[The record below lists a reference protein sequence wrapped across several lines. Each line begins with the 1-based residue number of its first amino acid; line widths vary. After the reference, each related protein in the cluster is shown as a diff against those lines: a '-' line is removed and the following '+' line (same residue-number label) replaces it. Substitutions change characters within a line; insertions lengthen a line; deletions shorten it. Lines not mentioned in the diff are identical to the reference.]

1 MGLKT
6 LNIQGRLLYL
16 ESPKVM
22 AILNVTDDSFYSG
35 SRLVEEQQVLD
46 LAAFHIENGASILD
60 IGGYSSRPGAKDI
73 SLNEELDRVIP
84 IVELLNKTF
93 ATSILSVDTFRAEV
107 ADQAL
112 RAGAHMIN
120 DISSGDDDYNMM
132 AVIAKHQVPYI
143 LMHKQGKPQN
153 MHLNPQ
159 YKNVSQ
165 EVLQYLVRK
174 TNECRK
180 LGIKDIVWDV
190 GIGFGKTIQHNYE
203 LLNELAIFTQFDEPV
218 LIGLSRKSLIW
229 KTLHLTP
236 EEALNGT
243 TALHMHALVKGVKI
257 LRVHDVKEAVECI
270 ILFENLT
277 RA

>member
-6 LNIQGRLLYL
+6 LNIQGRLLNL

-218 LIGLSRKSLIW
+218 LIGLSSKSLIW

-270 ILFENLT
+270 ILFENFT

>member
-6 LNIQGRLLYL
+6 LNIQGRLLNL

-270 ILFENLT
+270 ILFENFT

>member
-1 MGLKT
+1 
-6 LNIQGRLLYL
+6 
-16 ESPKVM
+16 M

-270 ILFENLT
+270 ILFENFT